1 MNNDQQPDGGVIW
14 NVRAL
19 VGDLADELP
28 PESSAGRPQESP
40 VGRPQSSRPVGGPAA
55 FNATGPERTAPP
67 QPPVRGE
74 WVTSGQAVPQSSGIS
89 MGKAVAAAGVTLL
102 VMVVALVIAVGS
114 IDDDTST
121 GTSYPDSPAG
131 GPQYFPPEDARLPT
145 PLIPTPAPAESTFDD
160 SEDLAL
166 AQLHQFRQQD
176 LPTVSLDGRYVAQ
189 LASKTVG
196 IVDPNQIA
204 ANGSNTFYAQDIV
217 AEHLDLRN
225 RFDGA
230 TRVILL
236 LSTDYGRQQL
246 YGGEPLWI
254 TFALPPGSSKEAVA
268 RWCANQFPQLT
279 GTDLDNQ
286 CVPRRLNPV
295 GSS

>member
-1 MNNDQQPDGGVIW
+1 MSNDQQPDGGIIW

-28 PESSAGRPQESP
+28 PESSTGRPQESP
-40 VGRPQSSRPVGGPAA
+40 AGRPQSGRPVGGPAA
-55 FNATGPERTAPP
+55 SDATGPIP

-74 WVTSGQAVPQSSGIS
+74 WVSSGQVVPQSSGIS
-89 MGKAVAAAGVTLL
+89 MGKAVVAAGVTLL
-102 VMVVALVIAVGS
+102 VMVVALVVAVGS

-121 GTSYPDSPAG
+121 GTPYPDFPAG
-131 GPQYFPPEDARLPT
+131 GPQYLPPEDAGLPT
-145 PLIPTPAPAESTFDD
+145 PEPSFIPTTEPAEPTFDD
-160 SEDLAL
+160 PEDLAL

-176 LPTVSLDGRYVAQ
+176 LPTVSLAGQYVAQ

-196 IVDPNQIA
+196 IVDRNQFA
-204 ANGSNTFYAQDIV
+204 ANGSHTFYAEDIL

-225 RFDGA
+225 RFDGE
-230 TRVILL
+230 TQVVLL

-246 YGGEPLWI
+246 YEGEPLWI
-254 TFALPPGSSKEAVA
+254 TLALPPGSSKEAVA

>member
-1 MNNDQQPDGGVIW
+1 MSNDQQPDGGIIW

-28 PESSAGRPQESP
+28 PESSTGRPQESP
-40 VGRPQSSRPVGGPAA
+40 AGRPQSGRPVGGPAA
-55 FNATGPERTAPP
+55 SDATGPTP
-67 QPPVRGE
+67 QPSLRGE
-74 WVTSGQAVPQSSGIS
+74 WVSSDQVVPQPSGIS
-89 MGKAVAAAGVTLL
+89 MGKAVVAAGVTLL
-102 VMVVALVIAVGS
+102 VMVVALVVAVGS
-114 IDDDTST
+114 TDDDTST
-121 GTSYPDSPAG
+121 DTSYPDFPAG
-131 GPQYFPPEDARLPT
+131 GPHYLPPEDAGLPT
-145 PLIPTPAPAESTFDD
+145 PDPPVVPTTESAEPTFDD
-160 SEDLAL
+160 PEDLAL

-176 LPTVSLDGRYVAQ
+176 LPTVSLAGQYVAQ
-189 LASKTVG
+189 MASKTVG
-196 IVDPNQIA
+196 IVDRNQIA
-204 ANGSNTFYAQDIV
+204 ANGSHTFYAEDIL

-225 RFDGA
+225 RFDGE
-230 TRVILL
+230 TQVVLL

-246 YGGEPLWI
+246 YEGEPLWI
-254 TFALPPGSSKEAVA
+254 TLALPPGSSKEAVA